1 MEDERRFKRIL
12 LQVLVLFLL
21 FSIVM
26 PYLPV
31 SQTSKEK
38 TREVPPRF
46 AKLIMERKPPP
57 PPVEKPAPKQVEAK
71 AKPKPKPKPKKQE
84 QPKPKPKPKAKLRPK
99 STPKPVKSKEE
110 ARRIAEQ
117 SGVLALKDELAD
129 LRENSALASLTK
141 HQSLSTSGSKARKS
155 ERSMI
160 TSNLSKGSGGIN
172 TASLS
177 RDTGGAGLASRATTK
192 VTSTVGGGSQGAAQG
207 GPRKRG
213 SGSALSR
220 TIEEIQVVFDRNK
233 GSIYSLYNRALR
245 KDPTLQGK
253 VVLRL
258 TIAPS
263 GKVTACEIVSSELES
278 TALESKL
285 RKRITLFNFGAK
297 DVESVT
303 ITYPIDFLPA

>member
-1 MEDERRFKRIL
+1 
-12 LQVLVLFLL
+12 
-21 FSIVM
+21 M

-31 SQTSKEK
+31 SQMSKEK
-38 TREVPPRF
+38 TPEVPPRF

-71 AKPKPKPKPKKQE
+71 AKPKPKPKKQE
-84 QPKPKPKPKAKLRPK
+84 KPKPKPKAKLKPKPTPK
-99 STPKPVKSKEE
+99 SVKSKEE

-141 HQSLSTSGSKARKS
+141 HQSLSTSTSKATKS

-177 RDTGGAGLASRATTK
+177 RDTGGAGLAGRATTK
-192 VTSTVGGGSQGAAQG
+192 VTSPVGGGSRGTSKGSSRKGA
-207 GPRKRG
+207 R
-213 SGSALSR
+213 GSALSR

-263 GKVTACEIVSSELES
+263 GKVTACEIVSSELDS
-278 TALESKL
+278 SALENKL

-297 DVESVT
+297 DVDSVT